1 MIQSNA
7 KWRTEQCIDVN
18 CYICEIFT
26 NNTTNP
32 LTTTGTTTTTNTNTT
47 TTTTNTITTTTTTS
61 ITSAL
66 TDCYDWL
73 HINGSTSN
81 GIYRIDPGYGL
92 EPFDVYCD
100 MTTDGGGWTVI
111 QR

>member
-1 MIQSNA
+1 MFIYLGCPTVNINGSERCVTINSNG
-7 KWRTEQCIDVN
+7 KWCNTDCQLRT
-18 CYICEIFT
+18 CYICEIKM
-26 NNTTNP
+26 
-32 LTTTGTTTTTNTNTT
+32 
-47 TTTTNTITTTTTTS
+47 S
-61 ITSAL
+61 M

-92 EPFDVYCD
+92 APFNVYCD

-111 QR
+111 QRLIQVVSLY